1 MNHDA
6 ELEFLLAALRSAGIK
21 YRVQRDSYNQAHAVP
36 VPYGIEVWVREE
48 DYDEAR
54 KASGISF

>member
-6 ELEFLLAALRSAGIK
+6 ELEFLLAALRSAEIK
-21 YRVQRDSYNQAHAVP
+21 YRVQRDTYNQAHAVP
-36 VPYGIEVWVREE
+36 VPYGIEVWVSEE

-54 KASGISF
+54 RVGGIS